1 MSIIPSLIL
10 SGSGVVVAAIAYVH
24 RGDPAWQRGM
34 ATIMFLAVT
43 QVVLGAVTA
52 VLIR

>member
-1 MSIIPSLIL
+1 VTLIPSLIL
-10 SGSGVVVAAIAYVH
+10 SGSGVAVAAVAFAH

-34 ATIMFLAVT
+34 ATIMGLAIM
-43 QVVLGAVTA
+43 QVVLGVVTA